1 MVERTYNNEN
11 ALQLGLTS
19 YYISN
24 SLKPNLSLG
33 MRVRLSEK
41 VMLYSFTDALL
52 SAPWIDS
59 EIVPGWTNRFSINAT
74 IQCQLL

>member
-1 MVERTYNNEN
+1 MVERAYNNEN

-52 SAPWIDS
+52 TAPWIDS